1 MTASNI
7 AQKFLNREPISGV
20 RFEHN
25 DCMRIIAGVNK
36 GKFGSLVT
44 VLEIAPEP
52 KFVLELDSGFDI
64 EVLQSEIS
72 MQTLNSSLNTQAFRL
87 W

>member
-1 MTASNI
+1 MNADLG
-7 AQKFLNREPISGV
+7 QKFLNREFIQGV

-25 DCMRIIAGVNK
+25 EYVRVVAGLNA

-52 KFVLELDSGFDI
+52 KFILELENGFDI
-64 EVLQSEIS
+64 EVLQSEIEC
-72 MQTLNSSLNTQAFRL
+72 AEA
-87 W
+87 